1 MTPPE
6 DDPRQAVALF
16 RYGLIAPLLSE
27 PRPGKL
33 IRQLAEKRYVI
44 PGSRRS
50 RIAPSTL
57 YDWLRTYRQ
66 FGFEGLM
73 PRRRA
78 DSARPRRMP
87 PEAIEILL
95 AIKRRTPELSVRAVI
110 KAARDGG
117 EIPDDQPLPP
127 STIHRLFSREG
138 LMTPANPGHDR
149 RRFAYE
155 AAGELWMSDVL
166 HGPRAGDRGRRRK
179 TYLIA
184 LIDDCTRVVPFAGFA
199 FSENTAAFL
208 PVFREALL
216 RRGLPK
222 RLYVD
227 NGASYRSQQLALV
240 CARLG
245 IALIHARPY
254 HPAGKGKIERWLRTV
269 RQQFLPTL
277 GSDDLHSLEALNRR
291 LHAWTESEYHYAPH
305 RGLDGLTPLDKWAA
319 TADGVRYPA
328 PGLDLEDL
336 FLFEARRRV
345 NRDRT
350 VSLRTR
356 VYEVDP
362 VLVGRTVTLRFDPER
377 PTRPLK
383 VVCDGKPAGEAT
395 PIDLHG
401 NARVRR
407 NTLSFHDPD
416 TED

>member
-66 FGFEGLM
+66 SGFEGLM

-222 RLYVD
+222 RLYVEYVARHIFD
-227 NGASYRSQQLALV
+227 NMCRVRL
-240 CARLG
+240 CAG
-245 IALIHARPY
+245 
-254 HPAGKGKIERWLRTV
+254 
-269 RQQFLPTL
+269 LP
-277 GSDDLHSLEALNRR
+277 
-291 LHAWTESEYHYAPH
+291 
-305 RGLDGLTPLDKWAA
+305 
-319 TADGVRYPA
+319 
-328 PGLDLEDL
+328 
-336 FLFEARRRV
+336 
-345 NRDRT
+345 
-350 VSLRTR
+350 
-356 VYEVDP
+356 
-362 VLVGRTVTLRFDPER
+362 
-377 PTRPLK
+377 
-383 VVCDGKPAGEAT
+383 AT
-395 PIDLHG
+395 P
-401 NARVRR
+401 
-407 NTLSFHDPD
+407 
-416 TED
+416 